1 MKLSWQRYFTAR
13 LVLAGA
19 LLFPLIAGLAAP
31 VCAQRAGA
39 RSSVTSV
46 GGGGTL
52 SAVPPFEVGEE
63 LTYVAEFSRAL
74 LKKVDVADFRFTV
87 SREQPSSKSGETE
100 GVLDRTASLLRLRG
114 VISSR
119 GFFSRL
125 FNLHFREE
133 IESTID
139 HPSFRVK
146 RTRKTDEQGKR
157 ARTSETTY
165 DNGVVH
171 WVERDPKNPAAG
183 VREASAKFEG
193 QIQDLLSAIYYL
205 RTQPLATGKTFVVTV
220 SDSGRVFAVP
230 VHVLEKKRMKTT
242 LGRIEV
248 LRADADVF
256 GPAGMIPSEGR
267 FSIWFTSDSRHIP
280 VSARIKNEYGT
291 FDITLRKAVQLPTAR
306 QSLALEN

>member
-1 MKLSWQRYFTAR
+1 MRLYLQKYLTAQ
-13 LVLAGA
+13 LVLIGA
-19 LLFPLIAGLAAP
+19 LLVLFSAALSGP
-31 VCAQRAGA
+31 VYAQRANT
-39 RSSVTSV
+39 RSNASGMDRS
-46 GGGGTL
+46 GSL
-52 SAVPPFEVGEE
+52 SASQPFEVGEE

-74 LKKVDVADFRFTV
+74 LKKIDVADFRFSV
-87 SREQPSSKSGETE
+87 SRDQSSPKVGKE
-100 GVLDRTASLLRLRG
+100 GVQDRTNSLLRLNG
-114 VISSR
+114 LISSR
-119 GFFSRL
+119 GFFSKL

-133 IESTID
+133 IESTVD

-165 DNGVVH
+165 DNGTVH

-205 RTQPLATGKTFVVTV
+205 RIQPLAAGKTFVITV
-220 SDSGRVFAVP
+220 SDSGRVFEVP

-256 GPAGMIPSEGR
+256 GPGGMIPSEGR
-267 FSIWFTSDSRHIP
+267 FSIWFTNDSRHIP

-291 FDITLRKAVQLPTAR
+291 FDITLRKVVQRPITL
-306 QSLALEN
+306 QSLSPAS